1 MITARNPMAPFWHTP
16 KTDPDGDT
24 KFQLRG
30 LTPLEIFDVHAG
42 AESVGEQIKW
52 TSRAIRSAIKCGLL
66 NWCKFY
72 DANGVEVSFGKDVE
86 ANISR
91 LGWALTTEIFAAIM
105 EASSL
110 SEEQQKN

>member
-1 MITARNPMAPFWHTP
+1 MITARNPMAPFWHVP
-16 KTDPDGDT
+16 QSDTDGET

-42 AESVGEQIKW
+42 AETVGEQVKW
-52 TSRAIRSAIKCGLL
+52 TSRAIKTAIKCGMLD
-66 NWCKFY
+66 WHKFC
-72 DANGVEVSFGKDVE
+72 DEQGVEVVFGKDVE

-91 LGWALTTEIFAAIM
+91 LGWSLTTEIFAAIM